1 MEDRKRL
8 IFYFT
13 PTVKAASGVEEYHS
27 LSVGVGGDTGHCGA
41 AQIEHVERCA
51 MPSHYILDEKE
62 MTGQHQHENLSC
74 KGTSCT
80 MPGTLMALL
89 PDGQK
94 LQREQGGRA
103 HLPVLGE

>member
-13 PTVKAASGVEEYHS
+13 PSVKAALGAEEYHS
-27 LSVGVGGDTGHCGA
+27 LSVGVGGDTGHCQA
-41 AQIEHVERCA
+41 SQIEQVEWYT
-51 MPSHYILDEKE
+51 MQSHYTVDKKE
-62 MTGQHQHENLSC
+62 MTGQHQQENLSC

-89 PDGQK
+89 PNGHK
-94 LQREQGGRA
+94 LQREQGVRP
-103 HLPVLGE
+103 HLPVSRE